1 MDGADPDRPDGGTPQ
16 RRTTRE
22 PALDDRFGVPL
33 RGVAVD
39 PETRCAHWDSDRDV
53 VALRFGCCGTFSP
66 CHACHAETAD
76 HDPDPWPRARFDDPA
91 VLCGVCGT
99 TLSARAYLDGDTG
112 APPVSGSERG
122 SPSRDRASPGD
133 SRTQSGDDE
142 AHRAAGS
149 RAKPDDDTCPA
160 CGAAFNPGCRR
171 HRDRYF
177 E

>member
-1 MDGADPDRPDGGTPQ
+1 MDCGDPDRTDGGTSQ
-16 RRTTRE
+16 RRTTHE

-39 PETRCAHWDSDRDV
+39 PETRCAHWDSERDV

-76 HDPDPWPRARFDDPA
+76 HEPAPWPRARFDDPA

-99 TLSARAYLDGDTG
+99 TLSARRYLAGDGEG
-112 APPVSGSERG
+112 R
-122 SPSRDRASPGD
+122 SPSGARTSPGD
-133 SRTQSGDDE
+133 GRTQSGDGD
-142 AHRAAGS
+142 AHRASGG
-149 RAKPDDDTCPA
+149 RATPDDDACPA